1 MRECGNARMEKL
13 EIRNLEHGT
22 LNSKLLNVFAMILS
36 VAWRNVWRNK
46 TRSIIMIT
54 SIALGLVVGV
64 FYMAFMQGMVDAR
77 IESAT
82 KSELAHIQ
90 IHAPHFLDN
99 NETSLVINDAKQLTS
114 EIQKTSGVKAVSYR
128 LVAEPFVMAAH
139 GTGGGRLVGVV
150 PEMEKQ
156 VTDIAEHL
164 IDGTYLEKSGRMPPV
179 VIGEKLAKNLN
190 LKVGSKIN
198 IQLVDLNGDLSSK
211 GFRVGGIYKT
221 SNTGFDEVYLFVN
234 YDELQAQLGT
244 ATDVAH
250 EIAILADGGDQADLL
265 KPAIEKLAAGQEVK
279 TWKEL
284 SPEMS
289 LLTDSMD
296 QYMYVF
302 ILIILLGL
310 CFGIINTMLMA
321 VLERTKEIGMLMAIG
336 MNKRRIFSMIILE
349 SVMLTL
355 TGGIFG
361 IGLGALV
368 TKFFETTPINL
379 SMFSEGLE
387 SYGYAAL
394 VYTSLKPEML
404 VIISI
409 LVIITGL
416 LSAIYPARKALKLNP
431 AEATRTE

>member
-1 MRECGNARMEKL
+1 
-13 EIRNLEHGT
+13 
-22 LNSKLLNVFAMILS
+22 MILS

-46 TRSIIMIT
+46 TRSIVMII

-82 KSELAHIQ
+82 KSELAHLQ

-99 NETSLVINDAKQLTS
+99 NETSLVIKDAKQLTA

-139 GTGGGRLVGVV
+139 GTGGGRLVGII

-164 IDGTYLEKSGRMPPV
+164 IDGTYLKKSGRMPPV

-198 IQLVDLNGDLSSK
+198 IQLVDLYGDLSSK

-221 SNTGFDEVYLFVN
+221 SNTGFDEIYLFVN

-244 ATDVAH
+244 MPDVAH
-250 EIAILADGGDQADLL
+250 EIAILAEGGDQADLL
-265 KPAIEKLAAGQEVK
+265 KPAIEKLVAGQEVK

-349 SVMLTL
+349 SVMLTV

-409 LVIITGL
+409 LVVITGL

-431 AEATRTE
+431 AEATRTD

>member
-1 MRECGNARMEKL
+1 
-13 EIRNLEHGT
+13 
-22 LNSKLLNVFAMILS
+22 
-36 VAWRNVWRNK
+36 
-46 TRSIIMIT
+46 MIT

-82 KSELAHIQ
+82 KSELAHLQ

-99 NETSLVINDAKQLTS
+99 NETSLVIGDAKQLTA
-114 EIQKTSGVKAVSYR
+114 EIQKTNGVKAASYR

-179 VIGEKLAKNLN
+179 LIGEKLAKNLN
-190 LKVGSKIN
+190 LKIGSKIN

-221 SNTGFDEVYLFVN
+221 SNTGFDEIYLFVN

-265 KPAIEKLAAGQEVK
+265 KPAIEKLTAGQEVK

-349 SVMLTL
+349 SVMLTV
-355 TGGIFG
+355 TGGVFG

-387 SYGYAAL
+387 SYGYAAV

-409 LVIITGL
+409 LVVITGL

-431 AEATRTE
+431 AEATRTD

>member
-1 MRECGNARMEKL
+1 
-13 EIRNLEHGT
+13 
-22 LNSKLLNVFAMILS
+22 MILS

>member
-1 MRECGNARMEKL
+1 
-13 EIRNLEHGT
+13 
-22 LNSKLLNVFAMILS
+22 V
-36 VAWRNVWRNK
+36 
-46 TRSIIMIT
+46 
-54 SIALGLVVGV
+54 
-64 FYMAFMQGMVDAR
+64 
-77 IESAT
+77 
-82 KSELAHIQ
+82 
-90 IHAPHFLDN
+90 
-99 NETSLVINDAKQLTS
+99 
-114 EIQKTSGVKAVSYR
+114 
-128 LVAEPFVMAAH
+128 
-139 GTGGGRLVGVV
+139 
-150 PEMEKQ
+150 
-156 VTDIAEHL
+156 
-164 IDGTYLEKSGRMPPV
+164 PPV
-179 VIGEKLAKNLN
+179 LVGEKLAKNLN
-190 LKVGSKIN
+190 LKIGSKIN

-221 SNTGFDEVYLFVN
+221 SNTGFDEIYLFVN
-234 YDELQAQLGT
+234 YNELQVQLGT
-244 ATDVAH
+244 APDVAH
-250 EIAILADGGDQADLL
+250 EIAIVADGGDQADLL
-265 KPAIEKLAAGQEVK
+265 KPDIEKLAEGQEVK

-349 SVMLTL
+349 SVMLTV

-387 SYGYAAL
+387 SYGYAAV

-409 LVIITGL
+409 LVILTGL

>member
-1 MRECGNARMEKL
+1 
-13 EIRNLEHGT
+13 
-22 LNSKLLNVFAMILS
+22 
-36 VAWRNVWRNK
+36 
-46 TRSIIMIT
+46 MIT

-82 KSELAHIQ
+82 KSELAHLQ

-99 NETSLVINDAKQLTS
+99 NETSLVIGNARQLTE
-114 EIQKTSGVKAVSYR
+114 EIQKASGVKAASYR

-139 GTGGGRLVGVV
+139 GTGGGRLVGIV
-150 PEMEKQ
+150 PEIEKQ

-198 IQLVDLNGDLSSK
+198 IQLVDLNGDLSSR

-221 SNTGFDEVYLFVN
+221 SNTGFDEIYLFVN

-244 ATDVAH
+244 APDVAH
-250 EIAILADGGDQADLL
+250 EIAILAESGDQADVL
-265 KPAIEKLAAGQEVK
+265 KPDIEKLAVGQEIK

-349 SVMLTL
+349 SVMLTV

-387 SYGYAAL
+387 SYGYASV

-404 VIISI
+404 IIISI

-416 LSAIYPARKALKLNP
+416 LSAIYPARKALRLNP

>member
-1 MRECGNARMEKL
+1 
-13 EIRNLEHGT
+13 
-22 LNSKLLNVFAMILS
+22 MILS
-36 VAWRNVWRNK
+36 IAWRNVWRNK
-46 TRSIIMIT
+46 TRSIIIIT

-82 KSELAHIQ
+82 KSELAHLQ

-99 NETSLVINDAKQLTS
+99 NESSLVIKDVQQLTS
-114 EIQKTSGVKAVSYR
+114 KIQKNSSVKAASYR
-128 LVAEPFVMAAH
+128 LVAESFVMAAH
-139 GTGGGRLVGVV
+139 GTGGGRLVGIV

-164 IDGTYLEKSGRMPPV
+164 IDGTYLKKNGRMPPV
-179 VIGEKLAKNLN
+179 LIGEKLAKNLN
-190 LKVGSKIN
+190 LKVGSKIT

-221 SNTGFDEVYLFVN
+221 SNTGFDEIYLFVN

-244 ATDVAH
+244 TPEVAH

-265 KPAIEKLAAGQEVK
+265 KPAIEKLAAALEVK

-289 LLTDSMD
+289 LLTDSMN

-336 MNKRRIFSMIILE
+336 MNNCRIFTMIILE
-349 SVMLTL
+349 SVMLTI

-361 IGLGALV
+361 IGLGTAI
-368 TKFFETTPINL
+368 TKFFETTQINL

-387 SYGYAAL
+387 SYGYAAV

-404 VIISI
+404 FIISI
-409 LVIITGL
+409 LVILTGL

-431 AEATRTE
+431 AEATRTD